1 MDNKFLKLNLKILYY
16 TNINKNENIKNFFFF
31 YEQF

>member
-16 TNINKNENIKNFFFF
+16 TTINNNDNIKKIFFF